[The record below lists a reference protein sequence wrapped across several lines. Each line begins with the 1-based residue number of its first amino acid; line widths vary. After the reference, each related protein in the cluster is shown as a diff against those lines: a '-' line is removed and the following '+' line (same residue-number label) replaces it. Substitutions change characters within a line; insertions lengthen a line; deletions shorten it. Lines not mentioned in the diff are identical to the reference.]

1 MNLNREILRLAL
13 PSILAN
19 VTVPLV
25 GMVDLAVVG
34 HLDGGDGISSAA
46 LLGGIAIGT
55 MIFDLVYWSF
65 SFLRS
70 GTGGLTAQAFGRR
83 DDPGC
88 ATILIRAMAVSA
100 AVGIAL
106 IALQWVLFRAAF
118 LFVQCS
124 PQVRELAGE
133 YFFIRIWAA
142 PASLSLFA
150 LKGWMI
156 GMQDSVR
163 PMLTDLVINVVN
175 IVFSILLGF
184 GYLGFP
190 ALGFA
195 GVAAGTV
202 IAQWT
207 GLCFAL
213 GVIIIRYRRVFHG
226 PVFRKA
232 IHPPFNDFFSLNG
245 DLYLR
250 SLGLIAV
257 YIGFTVISARY
268 GDMMLAVGTIMMKLL
283 MIFSYFS
290 DGFAYAGEALTGRFF
305 GEGSE
310 DGVRSTVRLTFLWG
324 LGVAVLFIGV
334 YWIGGTPL
342 LRLMTSDE
350 SVISAGKAFLPWLL
364 AMPLTGCPAF
374 IWDGIFTGATAG
386 KDLRNST
393 LLCAVGFFGAWWA
406 GIALAS
412 PLARETTA
420 IHILM
425 AAYFLHLTFRA
436 VYLTLRWPKVT
447 AKMPGKAAIS

>member
-1 MNLNREILRLAL
+1 MNLNKEILRLAL

-34 HLDGGDGISSAA
+34 HLDGGGVSSAA

-55 MIFDLVYWSF
+55 MIFDLVYWSL
-65 SFLRS
+65 SFLRA
-70 GTGGLTAQAFGRR
+70 GTGGLTAQAFGRG
-83 DDPGC
+83 DDPEC
-88 ATILIRAMAVSA
+88 ATILIRAMAVAMA
-100 AVGIAL
+100 AGLAL
-106 IALQWVLFRAAF
+106 IALQTLIFRAAF

-124 PQVRELAGE
+124 PEVRELAGD
-133 YFFIRIWAA
+133 YFRIRIWAA

-163 PMLTDLVINVVN
+163 PMLTDLIINVVN

-184 GYLGFP
+184 GYLGMP

-207 GLCFAL
+207 GFVFAL
-213 GVIIIRYRRVFHG
+213 GVIFFRYRKVFRG
-226 PVFRKA
+226 PVFREA
-232 IHPPFNDFFSLNG
+232 LHRPMEDFFSLNG
-245 DLYLR
+245 NLYLR

-268 GDMMLAVGTIMMKLL
+268 GDMMLAVGAIMMKLL

-305 GEGSE
+305 GEGSR
-310 DGVRSTVRLTFLWG
+310 DGVHSTVRGTFLWG
-324 LGVAVLFIGV
+324 AGVAGLFILVYGV
-334 YWIGGTPL
+334 GGSPL

-350 SVISAGKAFLPWLL
+350 SVVTAGKAFLPWLL
-364 AMPLTGCPAF
+364 AMPLIGCPAF
-374 IWDGIFTGATAG
+374 IWDGIFTGATAS

-393 LLCAVGFFGAWWA
+393 LFCAVGFFGAWWA
-406 GIALAS
+406 GLALAS
-412 PLARETTA
+412 PLSSEAVA

-425 AAYFLHLTFRA
+425 AAYFFHLAVRA
-436 VYLTLRWPKVT
+436 VYLTVRWKKVSGS
-447 AKMPGKAAIS
+447 MPVR